1 MVSRIVGG
9 VGRTLMTAGTL
20 LLLLVAYQLWGT
32 GILEAR
38 SQDSLRGELEQR
50 LAEAM
55 TPTTEPAP
63 ATTEAPAP
71 DDPDDPDRVDVVEG
85 GVLPRLPIP
94 DYGDPV
100 GEIRL
105 PTIGVTRVVVS
116 GIGLD
121 QLARGPGHYPESP
134 LPGQAGNVAIA
145 GHRTTFGQP
154 FHNVDKLEPGDQI
167 LTTTV
172 QGDFVYEV
180 EALEIVK
187 PDEVRVLEDQ
197 GDNRLTLIACHP
209 KYSLAE
215 RIIVHAVLVGSPA
228 PELEGQAEAREAA
241 IERGAGDPFEGPTS
255 IDQGL
260 SGTSEAVWPA
270 VMWALAC
277 AAVWFVTWL
286 AQRSLRRRRDRTL
299 ATAARVPADDDA
311 LFVGDRA
318 VAPPPA
324 RPTLGQRLVPW
335 SPYAVGL
342 PVFLVTL
349 FVFFEHSTRFLPGNF

>member
-9 VGRTLMTAGTL
+9 IGRTLMTAGTL

-38 SQDSLRGELEQR
+38 SQSSLRGELERQ
-50 LAEAM
+50 LAEAG
-55 TPTTEPAP
+55 TAVGEPAPTTEASG
-63 ATTEAPAP
+63 P

-85 GVLPRLPIP
+85 DTLPRLPIP

-172 QGDFVYEV
+172 QGEFVYEV

-197 GDNRLTLIACHP
+197 GDDRLTLIACHP

-228 PELEGQAEAREAA
+228 PEIEGQAEIREAA

-270 VMWALAC
+270 VLWALAC
-277 AAVWFVTWL
+277 AAVWFLTWL
-286 AQRSLRRRRDRTL
+286 AQRYLRRRRLRT
-299 ATAARVPADDDA
+299 AGDEGARH
-311 LFVGDRA
+311 RYK
-318 VAPPPA
+318 
-324 RPTLGQRLVPW
+324 PTLGQRLVPW
-335 SPYAVGL
+335 SPYLVGV
-342 PVFLVTL
+342 PIFLVTL
-349 FVFFEHSTRFLPGNF
+349 FVFFEHSTRFLPGNY

>member
-1 MVSRIVGG
+1 MPAAAAAAVALLTMLSRVMGG
-9 VGRTLMTAGTL
+9 IGRTLMTAGVLVL
-20 LLLLVAYQLWGT
+20 LFVAYQLWGT

-38 SQDSLRGELEQR
+38 SQDSLRDQFTDTVTEARGGGPADDTPP
-50 LAEAM
+50 AE
-55 TPTTEPAP
+55 PTT
-63 ATTEAPAP
+63 TTAP
-71 DDPDDPDRVDVVEG
+71 DPNGSVDVVPA
-85 GVLPRLPIP
+85 GVEPRVPIP

-134 LPGQAGNVAIA
+134 LPGQEGNVAIA

-154 FHNVDKLEPGDQI
+154 FHNVDQLEPGDQI

-172 QGDFVYEV
+172 QGEFVYEV
-180 EALEIVK
+180 EGIEIVE

-197 GDNRLTLIACHP
+197 GDNRMTLIACHP
-209 KYSLAE
+209 KYSLAQ

-228 PELEGQAEAREAA
+228 PELDGQAEVRERAA
-241 IERGAGDPFEGPTS
+241 AEGAADPFEGPDN
-255 IDQGL
+255 IDEGL
-260 SGTSEAVWPA
+260 SGVPEPVWPA
-270 VMWALAC
+270 VLWGLAC

-286 AQRSLRRRRDRTL
+286 VHRSLRRRTSPGVHERRTFGR
-299 ATAARVPADDDA
+299 RV
-311 LFVGDRA
+311 FS
-318 VAPPPA
+318 
-324 RPTLGQRLVPW
+324 W
-335 SPYAVGL
+335 SPYLVGV

-349 FVFFEHSTRFLPGNF
+349 FVFFERSHAFLPANY